1 MHKLVSQYRL
11 TPALLQPGAEILH
24 YLTSVRKLAGELNR
38 STLAAKILTE
48 YVTEKR
54 IHC

>member
-11 TPALLQPGAEILH
+11 TPALPGPEAGMLH
-24 YLTSVRKLAGELNR
+24 NLTSVRKLAGAMHR
-38 STLAAKILTE
+38 STLVAKYLTD
-48 YVTEKR
+48 YGTEKR